1 VSTSSSAKRGSFWRT
16 DWFVG
21 VLVVLAVFLLHQTTD
36 AISTLERRFY
46 DYASTSSGRQPS
58 DRIAVIAIDD
68 QSIANIG
75 RWPWSRD
82 VHAELIDKLAAAKAK
97 TIVHTA
103 FFFEPQTDRGL
114 AYIRKIKETLGP
126 EAVAP
131 EQPVGKLIAEAE
143 QFLDTDG
150 KLAASMAKAGNVLV
164 PSFFVLGEPQGKPD
178 KPLTAAS
185 LKSAMDEGNAFSLP
199 SISAQQ
205 PIEVIGNAAAGI
217 GHLNQ
222 LNDVDGAVRFEP
234 MLVNYYGK
242 AVPSMALLA
251 AAKSLNLTPKDI
263 RLNPGDSVQI
273 GKLRVKTDDAARML
287 PQFYRGRDGK
297 PAFAV
302 DSFYD
307 VLSGKIPAAKYADK
321 IVLVGATAAG
331 VGVSFPAPGY
341 AAISPVDM
349 IAHITSSILGE
360 HFIVQPSWGLWA
372 ALAMTV
378 VIAAYLIVL
387 LPRLSAGMAGAIT
400 AVLFVGLLG
409 AEYGLLAGAHTWLQF
424 VFPATLLLIGHL
436 ALTTKRFLVTEAG
449 KLKSDE
455 ESAETN
461 RMMGLALQG
470 QGQLDMAF
478 DRFRRVPFSDELM
491 SNLNNLALD
500 FERKRQFNKAQAVY
514 EHMATHNRKYK
525 DLESKLNRAKNLSET
540 VMLGGGTAHPG
551 GTMLLEGGGVEKP
564 MLGRYQVEKELG
576 KGAMGVVYLGKDP
589 KIGRVVA
596 IKTMALSQEFEG
608 EELQD
613 ARERFF
619 REAETAGRLQHQNI
633 VTIFDAGEEHDL
645 AYIAMEFL
653 RGKDLADFC
662 KESNL
667 LPVPK
672 VLSIVA
678 RVAEALA
685 YAHRQSVVHRD
696 IKPANI
702 MYEVD
707 SDTVKVTDFGI
718 ARITDSSK
726 TKTGLVLG
734 TPSFMSPEQI
744 AGKKVD
750 GRSDLYSLGVMLFQ
764 MLTGVLPFR
773 GDSMAEL
780 MYKIANEE
788 AADVRM
794 LRGDLPP
801 RLAQVVALALTKRPE
816 LRYQDG
822 DQFASDLRAVL
833 GELSGGAP
841 QAAAPVRAALPQA
854 AAPAPMQAAA
864 PVQPAAR
871 PAPVYESTQP
881 YQAPARPPAAAAA
894 NPAPVYES
902 TQPYQAPRATPAPA
916 APATDLA
923 GGIPFNFDSS
933 LPSGPEFKPA
943 AGAQEGNFGATV
955 PAGPRP
961 GFAATVPMARGGAGF
976 AATMPATAAPG
987 YDAAQK
993 EQAQKNAVTNKP
1005 GAPEPPPAGGGK
1017 TGQEP

>member
-1 VSTSSSAKRGSFWRT
+1 MGFHSVDRQPSGKGQEVSSSSSSKGAKFWRS

-21 VLVVLAVFLLHQTTD
+21 VLVVVAVIALHQGWDFIETM
-36 AISTLERRFY
+36 ERRYY
-46 DYASTSSGRQPS
+46 DYASTAASRQPS
-58 DRIAVIAIDD
+58 DRIAIVAIDD
-68 QSIANIG
+68 QSVANIG
-75 RWPWSRD
+75 RWPWPRD
-82 VHAELIDKLAAAKAK
+82 VQAQLIDKLAAAKAK
-97 TIVHTA
+97 TIVNTV
-103 FFFEPQTDRGL
+103 FYFEPQADRGL
-114 AYIRKIKETLGP
+114 GYIRKIKDALGANGATP
-126 EAVAP
+126 EEPVA
-131 EQPVGKLIAEAE
+131 KLITEAE
-143 QFLDTDG
+143 QVLDTDG
-150 KLAASMAKAGNVLV
+150 KLAASMQQAGNVLTASV
-164 PSFFVLGEPQGKPD
+164 FVLGEPLGKPD
-178 KPLTAAS
+178 KPLPAAA
-185 LKSAMDEGNAFSLP
+185 LKSAIDENNAFSLP
-199 SISAQQ
+199 STSSQQ
-205 PIEVIGNAAAGI
+205 PIEAIGNAAAGV

-222 LNDVDGAVRFEP
+222 LFEIDGAVRYEP

-251 AAKSLNLTPKDI
+251 AARSLNLNAGDI
-263 RLNPGDSVQI
+263 KLNPGESVQI
-273 GKLRVKTDDAARML
+273 GKLKVRTDEAARML
-287 PQFYRGRDGK
+287 PQFYRGAGGK
-297 PAFAV
+297 PPFQI

-321 IVLVGATAAG
+321 IVLIGPTAAG
-331 VGVSFPAPGY
+331 IGTQFPVPG
-341 AAISPVDM
+341 SQNVTPVEL

-360 HFIVQPSWGLWA
+360 HFIVQPSWGS
-372 ALAMTV
+372 LASLGIFLLV
-378 VIAAYLIVL
+378 AAYLVAV
-387 LPRLSAGMAGAIT
+387 LPRLSAGMAGAAT
-400 AVLFVGLLG
+400 AVLFVALLGTEFGLLVG
-409 AEYGLLAGAHTWLQF
+409 ASTWLKL
-424 VFPATLLLIGHL
+424 VLPATLLLIGYL

-478 DRFRRVPFSDELM
+478 DRFRRVPMADEVM
-491 SNLNNLALD
+491 ANLYNLALD

-514 EHMATHNRKYK
+514 EHMAAFNPKYK
-525 DLESKLNRAKNLSET
+525 DLAAKLNRAKNLSET
-540 VMLGGGTAHPG
+540 VILGGGGAHPG
-551 GTMLLEGGGVEKP
+551 GTMLLDGGAVEKP

-608 EELQD
+608 DDLQD

-653 RGKDLADFC
+653 KGRDLVDYCKDG
-662 KESNL
+662 NL
-667 LPVPK
+667 LPAPK

-685 YAHRQSVVHRD
+685 YAHRQNVVHRD

-702 MYEVD
+702 MYEIG

-726 TKTGLVLG
+726 TKTGIVLG

-750 GRSDLYSLGVMLFQ
+750 GRSDLYSLGVMLYQ

-788 AADVRM
+788 APD
-794 LRGDLPP
+794 LRVARPDLPEA
-801 RLAQVVALALTKRPE
+801 LAQVVARIVAKKPD

-822 DQFASDLRAVL
+822 EQLAADLKAVMATL
-833 GELSGGAP
+833 AGTPGAG
-841 QAAAPVRAALPQA
+841 
-854 AAPAPMQAAA
+854 
-864 PVQPAAR
+864 
-871 PAPVYESTQP
+871 
-881 YQAPARPPAAAAA
+881 
-894 NPAPVYES
+894 
-902 TQPYQAPRATPAPA
+902 TPAPIAVATA
-916 APATDLA
+916 AGPAATDKTIAFRA
-923 GGIPFNFDSS
+923 GENATPSFD
-933 LPSGPEFKPA
+933 
-943 AGAQEGNFGATV
+943 ATV
-955 PAGPRP
+955 PASA
-961 GFAATVPMARGGAGF
+961 GFSATVPTGSL
-976 AATMPATAAPG
+976 PG
-987 YDAAQK
+987 YDAGRDGAQATA
-993 EQAQKNAVTNKP
+993 QAPFDRTSVMNKS
-1005 GAPEPPPAGGGK
+1005 GAADLPPSGGGK

>member
-1 VSTSSSAKRGSFWRT
+1 MSKSSSAKRSQFWRT

-21 VLVVLAVFLLHQTTD
+21 VLIVLAVVVLHQSTD
-36 AISTLERRFY
+36 IIGTLERRFY

-68 QSIANIG
+68 QSVANIG
-75 RWPWSRD
+75 RWPWPRD
-82 VHAELIDKLAAAKAK
+82 VHAQLIDQLAGAKAK
-97 TIVHTA
+97 AIVHTA

-114 AYIRKIKETLGP
+114 VFIRKMKEALGP
-126 EAVAP
+126 AADANSGQGGVA
-131 EQPVGKLIAEAE
+131 EQLSRVIVEAE
-143 QFLDTDG
+143 QALDTDA
-150 KLAASMAKAGNVLV
+150 KLAASMTKAGNVLI
-164 PSFFVLGEPQGKPD
+164 PSVFVLGEPQGKPD
-178 KPLTAAS
+178 KPLPAYA
-185 LKSAMDEGNAFSLP
+185 LKSAIDEDKGFSVP
-199 SISAQQ
+199 AIRGQQ
-205 PIEVIGNAAAGI
+205 PIEILGTAAAGI

-222 LNDVDGAVRFEP
+222 LNDVDGAVREEP

-251 AAKSLNLTPKDI
+251 AYRSLNLG
-263 RLNPGDSVQI
+263 PGDVKLNVGESVQI

-287 PQFYRGRDGK
+287 PQFYKGRDGK

-307 VLSGKIPAAKYADK
+307 VVTGKIPASKYADK
-321 IVLVGATAAG
+321 IVLIGATAAG
-331 VGVSFPAPGY
+331 VGVQFPAPGY
-341 AAISPVDM
+341 AGLSPAEM
-349 IAHITSSILGE
+349 IAHVTSSILSE
-360 HFIVQPSWGLWA
+360 HFVVQPGWGTWA
-372 ALAMTV
+372 AFGVFLLV
-378 VIAAYLIVL
+378 AAYLVAA
-387 LPRLSAGMAGAIT
+387 LPRLSAGKAGIVT
-400 AVLFVGLLG
+400 AVVFVLLLG
-409 AEYGLLAGAHTWLQF
+409 TEFGLLAGPALWLKL
-424 VFPATLLLIGHL
+424 VFPATLLVIGHL
-436 ALTTKRFLVTEAG
+436 ALTTKRFLMTEAG

-478 DRFRRVPFSDELM
+478 DRFRRVPMSDAVM
-491 SNLNNLALD
+491 DNLYNLALD

-514 EHMATHNRKYK
+514 EHMAGYNKDYK
-525 DLESKLNRAKNLSET
+525 DLQSKLNRAKNLSET
-540 VMLGGGTAHPG
+540 VILGGGGAHPG
-551 GTMLLEGGGVEKP
+551 GTMLLDGGAVEKP

-608 EELQD
+608 EELAD

-653 RGKDLADFC
+653 KGKDLVDFC
-662 KESNL
+662 KDGHL
-667 LPVPK
+667 LPMPR

-685 YAHRQSVVHRD
+685 YAHKQNVVHRD

-702 MYEVD
+702 MYELD

-788 AADVRM
+788 APDIRIVRK
-794 LRGDLPP
+794 DIPD
-801 RLAQVVALALTKRPE
+801 RLAQIVALSMGKKPE
-816 LRYQDG
+816 ARYQDG
-822 DQFASDLRAVL
+822 DQFAADLRAAM
-833 GELSGGAP
+833 GDTSAARAP
-841 QAAAPVRAALPQA
+841 LAKDSAAV
-854 AAPAPMQAAA
+854 AAPAEKTTVMTA
-864 PVQPAAR
+864 VPAGDGAENLDR
-871 PAPVYESTQP
+871 TVVLSA
-881 YQAPARPPAAAAA
+881 
-894 NPAPVYES
+894 
-902 TQPYQAPRATPAPA
+902 PAPA
-916 APATDLA
+916 
-923 GGIPFNFDSS
+923 S
-933 LPSGPEFKPA
+933 
-943 AGAQEGNFGATV
+943 
-955 PAGPRP
+955 
-961 GFAATVPMARGGAGF
+961 AATF
-976 AATMPATAAPG
+976 EATIVSSAPPADAPPG
-987 YDAAQK
+987 YDATQK
-993 EQAQKNAVTNKP
+993 MDAGATDAFAKTAVIRRPENP
-1005 GAPEPPPAGGGK
+1005 GANPAGNGK
-1017 TGQEP
+1017 TDLEA

>member
-1 VSTSSSAKRGSFWRT
+1 MSTSSSAKRGQFWRA

-21 VLVVLAVFLLHQTTD
+21 LLVVVAVFVLDRSTD
-36 AISTLERRFY
+36 FIDGLERRYY
-46 DYASTSSGRQPS
+46 DFASTSNSRQPT

-75 RWPWSRD
+75 RWPWPRE
-82 VHAELIDKLAAAKAK
+82 VHAELIDKLAAAKVK
-97 TIVHTA
+97 TVAHTA

-114 AYIRKIKETLGP
+114 VFIRKMKQALGP
-126 EAVAP
+126 ALDPGNPQGAIN
-131 EQPVGKLIAEAE
+131 EQLAKVIAEAE
-143 QFLDTDG
+143 VALDSDA
-150 KLAASMAKAGNVLV
+150 KLAASMSAAGNVVV
-164 PSFFVLGEPQGKPD
+164 PSVFVLGEPQGKAD
-178 KPLTAAS
+178 KPLPAFA
-185 LKSAMDEGNAFSLP
+185 LKSTIDENNGFSVPALRG
-199 SISAQQ
+199 QQ
-205 PIEVIGNAAAGI
+205 PIEVIGQAAAGV

-222 LNDVDGAVRFEP
+222 AQDVDGAVRREP
-234 MLVNYYGK
+234 LLVNYYGK
-242 AVPSMALLA
+242 AVPSVALLV
-251 AAKSLNLTPKDI
+251 AAKSLNLGTGDI
-263 RLNPGDSVQI
+263 KVNSGESVQV
-273 GKLRVKTDDAARML
+273 GKLRIKTDESAHML
-287 PQFYRGRDGK
+287 PQFYRGKDGK

-307 VLSGKIPAAKYADK
+307 VLSGKIPATKYADK
-321 IVLVGATAAG
+321 IVLIGATAAG
-331 VGVSFPAPGY
+331 VGVTFPTPGY
-341 AAISPVDM
+341 AGLSPAET

-360 HFIVQPSWGLWA
+360 HFIVEPSWSVWA
-372 ALAMTV
+372 AIGAFLLV
-378 VIAAYLIVL
+378 AAYLIAA
-387 LPRLSAGMAGAIT
+387 LPRLSAGMAAVVT
-400 AVLFVGLLG
+400 AVLFISLLGTEFGLLSG
-409 AEYGLLAGAHTWLQF
+409 ASMWLKL
-424 VFPATLLLIGHL
+424 VFPAALLLIGHL

-449 KLKSDE
+449 KVKSDE

-478 DRFRRVPFSDELM
+478 DRFRRVPMSDAVM
-491 SNLNNLALD
+491 DNLYNLALD

-514 EHMATHNRKYK
+514 EHMAGYNKGYK
-525 DLESKLNRAKNLSET
+525 DLQSKLNRAKNLSET
-540 VMLGGGTAHPG
+540 VILGGGGAHPG
-551 GTMLLEGGGVEKP
+551 GTMLLDGGAVEKP

-608 EELQD
+608 EELTD

-653 RGKDLADFC
+653 KGKDLVDFC
-662 KESNL
+662 KDGHL

-685 YAHRQSVVHRD
+685 YAHRQNVVHRD

-702 MYEVD
+702 MYELD

-788 AADVRM
+788 APDIRII
-794 LRGDLPP
+794 RKDIPE
-801 RLAQVVALALTKRPE
+801 RLANAVALSMSKRPE
-816 LRYQDG
+816 TRYQDG
-822 DQFASDLRAVL
+822 DAFAADLRVALVEATGIAEPASPREGASTVVAQTAGMDKTAVF
-833 GELSGGAP
+833 
-841 QAAAPVRAALPQA
+841 AAPSASPTGNFDATVVSK
-854 AAPAPMQAAA
+854 APAAVETDPFEKTI
-864 PVQPAAR
+864 V
-871 PAPVYESTQP
+871 
-881 YQAPARPPAAAAA
+881 ARPPQTA
-894 NPAPVYES
+894 
-902 TQPYQAPRATPAPA
+902 
-916 APATDLA
+916 D
-923 GGIPFNFDSS
+923 DS
-933 LPSGPEFKPA
+933 
-943 AGAQEGNFGATV
+943 N
-955 PAGPRP
+955 
-961 GFAATVPMARGGAGF
+961 
-976 AATMPATAAPG
+976 
-987 YDAAQK
+987 
-993 EQAQKNAVTNKP
+993 N
-1005 GAPEPPPAGGGK
+1005 EPK
-1017 TGQEP
+1017 S